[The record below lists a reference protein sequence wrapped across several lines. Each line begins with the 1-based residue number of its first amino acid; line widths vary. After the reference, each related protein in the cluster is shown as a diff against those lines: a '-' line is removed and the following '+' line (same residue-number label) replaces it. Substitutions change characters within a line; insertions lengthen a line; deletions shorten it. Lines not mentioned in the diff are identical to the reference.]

1 MNQVPAAEGAGHV
14 AASTASVDAAVVAGL
29 APVDRVLG
37 RGGGPG
43 PAWVTDDNAQSAQDL
58 ATIFRA
64 HHGALVR
71 LAMFL
76 VHDLPTA
83 EDIIQDVF
91 ARIQARPK
99 ASFEPGGELAYLR
112 VCVING
118 CRSVHRR
125 RALVRRAGV
134 GRGVL
139 DQETAYASA
148 EAEVIKAE
156 ERRRVLA
163 ALAALPARR
172 REVLVLRYYLGLSES
187 QIAQTLGISQGTVKS
202 TAARAIAALA
212 RQLGEE
218 S

>member
-14 AASTASVDAAVVAGL
+14 AASAASVDAAALAGL
-29 APVDRVLG
+29 APVDRAPG
-37 RGGGPG
+37 RAGGMG
-43 PAWVTDDNAQSAQDL
+43 AALSAADEAQSTQDL
-58 ATIFRA
+58 AQIFRQ

-91 ARIQARPK
+91 ARIQARPG

-112 VCVING
+112 ACVING

-125 RALVRRAGV
+125 QAIVRRAGA
-134 GRGVL
+134 GRGLL
-139 DQETAYASA
+139 DQEATHASA

-156 ERRRVLA
+156 ERRRVLE

-202 TAARAIAALA
+202 TAARGIAALA